1 MTETTE
7 TIETTD
13 SSRLDKARG
22 LLFGLA
28 LGDCLGAPFEG
39 RTDAT
44 HADIVTAE
52 NAAGPLVHTDDTALA
67 LVLARHLA
75 HRRATR
81 GDGRGGYIDRDVLA
95 REFHHGRKA
104 LAVGETVRVE
114 IPAGQFH
121 VLAEEGLRASLPL
134 ASSR

>member
-67 LVLARHLA
+67 LVLAPASGAPACRPWGTDGVDTSTVTCSPWSSPEPGRPNPGA
-75 HRRATR
+75 AT
-81 GDGRGGYIDRDVLA
+81 A
-95 REFHHGRKA
+95 
-104 LAVGETVRVE
+104 
-114 IPAGQFH
+114 AG
-121 VLAEEGLRASLPL
+121 
-134 ASSR
+134 